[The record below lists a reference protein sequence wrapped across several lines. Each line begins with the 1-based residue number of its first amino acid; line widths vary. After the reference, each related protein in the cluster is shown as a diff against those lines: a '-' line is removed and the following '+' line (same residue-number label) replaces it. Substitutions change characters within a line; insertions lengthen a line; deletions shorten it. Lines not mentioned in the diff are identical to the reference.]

1 MNKCL
6 VRKLLEAGQRI
17 GKSISRSS
25 PPPQVIF
32 FVSGHFKN
40 FLNTIYF
47 TPWPTPQG
55 GRGQRFLVKFI
66 TGHFKSFFKRFFLPP
81 PSSHIETQWWRA
93 WMCTKLSIFVNWPWT
108 ALCSAAKLV
117 ISKTKILWWKAFED
131 TIIFLIHGR
140 GQTPPIAPPPFSDNP
155 ANITIFL

>member
-17 GKSISRSS
+17 GKSISR
-25 PPPQVIF
+25 PPPSSIF
-32 FVSGHFKN
+32 FRFRTFQE
-40 FLNTIYF
+40 FLEHNLFY
-47 TPWPTPQG
+47 PTDQPLKG
-55 GRGQRFLVKFI
+55 GRGQRFLFKFI

-140 GQTPPIAPPPFSDNP
+140 GGRPPHTGVYSCRYPN
-155 ANITIFL
+155 FLP